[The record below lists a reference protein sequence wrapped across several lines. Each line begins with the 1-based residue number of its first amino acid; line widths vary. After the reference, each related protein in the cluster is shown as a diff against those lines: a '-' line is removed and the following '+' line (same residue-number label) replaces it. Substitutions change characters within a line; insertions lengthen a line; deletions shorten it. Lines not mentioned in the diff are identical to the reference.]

1 MSLFSKLVDERF
13 LEYRRRSTSVAGI
26 AGAIVAWALFEYRW
40 FFRHV
45 WSGDLLAVLV
55 VIAAVKLGMMA
66 WYYFTK

>member
-26 AGAIVAWALFEYRW
+26 AGAIVAGALFEYRLL
-40 FFRHV
+40 FQHV
-45 WSGDLLAVLV
+45 RSWDLLLVLV
-55 VIAAVKLGMMA
+55 AIAAVKLGMMA